1 MEILEKDIIKDINRN
16 KKIIKYHQLYSIKS
30 LIIKLLL
37 KSGILLDYAYPYILS
52 ILIMLNVGFYKNHKP
67 FDYDPAKK
75 ITTENI
81 YDSNNNT
88 EINFD
93 NNIIYDNDYLIY
105 RTPWELVDGKYISK
119 ETTFVLNQ
127 NEQNKSILPSL
138 LKMDYDEIKSL
149 FEIKSIKTI
158 YKNNSNSDD
167 ALVTVIV
174 HDETLSPKTVREID
188 AYSTLYVILVL
199 GGFMNNNLSK
209 EQLEIKERLER
220 IINIFTYRYIKA
232 GTKSK
237 KNLIASDL
245 ISLSRINR
253 EYFSDFKLSLSWDS
267 DDSLYTESLLSCYKY
282 IENIIINQ
290 DKYFKIFNSA
300 VEQILSTKPNIYRY
314 YGKDYLKHPKKELGI
329 VFISFLESFDTKLYN
344 QYMSMLDRENI
355 FYASLKGYNG
365 QNYPFSILNENM
377 IFIDSSFEEN
387 VEFYKVLS
395 HELGHSYEANLYL
408 NSGRIREYDKTFNS
422 PFYEVP
428 SSFIEYAYIN
438 YLIENNIYKNE
449 ANMLLHDYI
458 IELLINSIYANIIC
472 RISDIESKF
481 DEELKIDVK
490 EFTTYLE
497 TIGRNYNVHLAPE
510 NNKISLRDPFIYGFG
525 QLFSIYMYENYKKDS
540 EYFKREFNKSLLDY
554 SLTEDMSSFKRVGVS
569 YEELIKG
576 NTLKKALTKNS

>member
-1 MEILEKDIIKDINRN
+1 
-16 KKIIKYHQLYSIKS
+16 
-30 LIIKLLL
+30 
-37 KSGILLDYAYPYILS
+37 
-52 ILIMLNVGFYKNHKP
+52 
-67 FDYDPAKK
+67 
-75 ITTENI
+75 
-81 YDSNNNT
+81 
-88 EINFD
+88 
-93 NNIIYDNDYLIY
+93 
-105 RTPWELVDGKYISK
+105 
-119 ETTFVLNQ
+119 
-127 NEQNKSILPSL
+127 
-138 LKMDYDEIKSL
+138 
-149 FEIKSIKTI
+149 
-158 YKNNSNSDD
+158 
-167 ALVTVIV
+167 
-174 HDETLSPKTVREID
+174 
-188 AYSTLYVILVL
+188 
-199 GGFMNNNLSK
+199 MNNNLSE

-245 ISLSRINR
+245 ISLSRINI
-253 EYFSDFKLSLSWDS
+253 EYFPDFKLSLPWNS
-267 DDSLYTESLLSCYKY
+267 DDSLYTESLLGCYKY

-329 VFISFLESFDTKLYN
+329 VFTSFLKSFDIKLYN
-344 QYMSMLDRENI
+344 QYISMLNKQNI
-355 FYASLKGYNG
+355 YYASLKGYNG

-408 NSGRIREYDKTFNS
+408 NSGRIREYDKT
-422 PFYEVP
+422 

-497 TIGRNYNVHLAPE
+497 TIGRNYNIYIIPK
-510 NNKISLRDPFIYGFG
+510 NNRLSLQDPFIYGFG
-525 QLFSIYMYENYKKDS
+525 QLFSIYMYENYKKDP

>member
-1 MEILEKDIIKDINRN
+1 M
-16 KKIIKYHQLYSIKS
+16 
-30 LIIKLLL
+30 
-37 KSGILLDYAYPYILS
+37 
-52 ILIMLNVGFYKNHKP
+52 
-67 FDYDPAKK
+67 
-75 ITTENI
+75 
-81 YDSNNNT
+81 
-88 EINFD
+88 
-93 NNIIYDNDYLIY
+93 
-105 RTPWELVDGKYISK
+105 
-119 ETTFVLNQ
+119 
-127 NEQNKSILPSL
+127 
-138 LKMDYDEIKSL
+138 
-149 FEIKSIKTI
+149 
-158 YKNNSNSDD
+158 
-167 ALVTVIV
+167 
-174 HDETLSPKTVREID
+174 
-188 AYSTLYVILVL
+188 
-199 GGFMNNNLSK
+199 
-209 EQLEIKERLER
+209 
-220 IINIFTYRYIKA
+220 
-232 GTKSK
+232 
-237 KNLIASDL
+237 
-245 ISLSRINR
+245 
-253 EYFSDFKLSLSWDS
+253 
-267 DDSLYTESLLSCYKY
+267 SCYKY

-290 DKYFKIFNSA
+290 DKYFNIFNYS
-300 VEQILSTKPNIYRY
+300 VDQILSTKPNIYRY
-314 YGKDYLKHPKKELGI
+314 YGKDYLKHQKKELGI

-458 IELLINSIYANIIC
+458 IELLINGIYANIIC

-525 QLFSIYMYENYKKDS
+525 QLFSIYMYENYKKDP

-576 NTLKKALTKNS
+576 NTLKKVLTKNS

>member
-1 MEILEKDIIKDINRN
+1 
-16 KKIIKYHQLYSIKS
+16 
-30 LIIKLLL
+30 
-37 KSGILLDYAYPYILS
+37 
-52 ILIMLNVGFYKNHKP
+52 
-67 FDYDPAKK
+67 
-75 ITTENI
+75 
-81 YDSNNNT
+81 
-88 EINFD
+88 
-93 NNIIYDNDYLIY
+93 
-105 RTPWELVDGKYISK
+105 
-119 ETTFVLNQ
+119 
-127 NEQNKSILPSL
+127 
-138 LKMDYDEIKSL
+138 
-149 FEIKSIKTI
+149 
-158 YKNNSNSDD
+158 
-167 ALVTVIV
+167 
-174 HDETLSPKTVREID
+174 
-188 AYSTLYVILVL
+188 
-199 GGFMNNNLSK
+199 MNNNLSK

-481 DEELKIDVK
+481 DEEL
-490 EFTTYLE
+490 
-497 TIGRNYNVHLAPE
+497 
-510 NNKISLRDPFIYGFG
+510 
-525 QLFSIYMYENYKKDS
+525 
-540 EYFKREFNKSLLDY
+540 
-554 SLTEDMSSFKRVGVS
+554 
-569 YEELIKG
+569 IKG
-576 NTLKKALTKNS
+576 NTLKKVLTKNS

>member
-1 MEILEKDIIKDINRN
+1 
-16 KKIIKYHQLYSIKS
+16 
-30 LIIKLLL
+30 
-37 KSGILLDYAYPYILS
+37 
-52 ILIMLNVGFYKNHKP
+52 
-67 FDYDPAKK
+67 
-75 ITTENI
+75 
-81 YDSNNNT
+81 
-88 EINFD
+88 
-93 NNIIYDNDYLIY
+93 
-105 RTPWELVDGKYISK
+105 
-119 ETTFVLNQ
+119 
-127 NEQNKSILPSL
+127 
-138 LKMDYDEIKSL
+138 
-149 FEIKSIKTI
+149 
-158 YKNNSNSDD
+158 
-167 ALVTVIV
+167 
-174 HDETLSPKTVREID
+174 
-188 AYSTLYVILVL
+188 
-199 GGFMNNNLSK
+199 MNNNLSE

-267 DDSLYTESLLSCYKY
+267 DDSLYTESLLGCYKY

-290 DKYFKIFNSA
+290 DKYFKIFNSS
-300 VEQILSTKPNIYRY
+300 VDQILSTKPNIYRY
-314 YGKDYLKHPKKELGI
+314 YGKNYLKHSEEELELI
-329 VFISFLESFDTKLYN
+329 FISFLKEFDTKLYN
-344 QYMSMLDRENI
+344 QYISILDKQNI
-355 FYASLKGYNG
+355 FYASLEGYNG
-365 QNYPFSILNENM
+365 QSYPFSILNENM
-377 IFIDSSFEEN
+377 IFMNSNFDEN
-387 VEFYKVLS
+387 IEFYKVLG

-408 NSGRIREYDKTFNS
+408 NSGRIRECDKIFNS

-449 ANMLLHDYI
+449 ANMLLYDYI

-497 TIGRNYNVHLAPE
+497 TIGRNYNIYIIPK
-510 NNKISLRDPFIYGFG
+510 NNRLSLQDPFIYGFG
-525 QLFSIYMYENYKKDS
+525 QLFSIYMYENYKKDP

-576 NTLKKALTKNS
+576 NTLKKVLTKNS

>member
-1 MEILEKDIIKDINRN
+1 
-16 KKIIKYHQLYSIKS
+16 
-30 LIIKLLL
+30 
-37 KSGILLDYAYPYILS
+37 
-52 ILIMLNVGFYKNHKP
+52 
-67 FDYDPAKK
+67 
-75 ITTENI
+75 
-81 YDSNNNT
+81 
-88 EINFD
+88 
-93 NNIIYDNDYLIY
+93 
-105 RTPWELVDGKYISK
+105 
-119 ETTFVLNQ
+119 
-127 NEQNKSILPSL
+127 
-138 LKMDYDEIKSL
+138 
-149 FEIKSIKTI
+149 
-158 YKNNSNSDD
+158 
-167 ALVTVIV
+167 
-174 HDETLSPKTVREID
+174 
-188 AYSTLYVILVL
+188 
-199 GGFMNNNLSK
+199 MNNNLSK

-290 DKYFKIFNSA
+290 DKYFNIFNYS
-300 VEQILSTKPNIYRY
+300 VDQILSTKPNIYRY
-314 YGKDYLKHPKKELGI
+314 YGKDYLKHQKKELGI

-525 QLFSIYMYENYKKDS
+525 QLFSIYMYENYKKDP

-576 NTLKKALTKNS
+576 NTLKKVLTKNS

>member
-1 MEILEKDIIKDINRN
+1 
-16 KKIIKYHQLYSIKS
+16 
-30 LIIKLLL
+30 
-37 KSGILLDYAYPYILS
+37 
-52 ILIMLNVGFYKNHKP
+52 
-67 FDYDPAKK
+67 
-75 ITTENI
+75 
-81 YDSNNNT
+81 
-88 EINFD
+88 
-93 NNIIYDNDYLIY
+93 
-105 RTPWELVDGKYISK
+105 
-119 ETTFVLNQ
+119 
-127 NEQNKSILPSL
+127 
-138 LKMDYDEIKSL
+138 
-149 FEIKSIKTI
+149 
-158 YKNNSNSDD
+158 
-167 ALVTVIV
+167 
-174 HDETLSPKTVREID
+174 
-188 AYSTLYVILVL
+188 
-199 GGFMNNNLSK
+199 MNNNLSK

-408 NSGRIREYDKTFNS
+408 NSGRIRECDKTFNS

-438 YLIENNIYKNE
+438 YLIENNIYKN
-449 ANMLLHDYI
+449 
-458 IELLINSIYANIIC
+458 
-472 RISDIESKF
+472 
-481 DEELKIDVK
+481 
-490 EFTTYLE
+490 
-497 TIGRNYNVHLAPE
+497 
-510 NNKISLRDPFIYGFG
+510 
-525 QLFSIYMYENYKKDS
+525 
-540 EYFKREFNKSLLDY
+540 
-554 SLTEDMSSFKRVGVS
+554 
-569 YEELIKG
+569 
-576 NTLKKALTKNS
+576 

>member
-1 MEILEKDIIKDINRN
+1 M
-16 KKIIKYHQLYSIKS
+16 
-30 LIIKLLL
+30 
-37 KSGILLDYAYPYILS
+37 
-52 ILIMLNVGFYKNHKP
+52 
-67 FDYDPAKK
+67 
-75 ITTENI
+75 
-81 YDSNNNT
+81 
-88 EINFD
+88 
-93 NNIIYDNDYLIY
+93 
-105 RTPWELVDGKYISK
+105 
-119 ETTFVLNQ
+119 
-127 NEQNKSILPSL
+127 
-138 LKMDYDEIKSL
+138 
-149 FEIKSIKTI
+149 
-158 YKNNSNSDD
+158 
-167 ALVTVIV
+167 
-174 HDETLSPKTVREID
+174 
-188 AYSTLYVILVL
+188 
-199 GGFMNNNLSK
+199 
-209 EQLEIKERLER
+209 
-220 IINIFTYRYIKA
+220 
-232 GTKSK
+232 
-237 KNLIASDL
+237 
-245 ISLSRINR
+245 
-253 EYFSDFKLSLSWDS
+253 
-267 DDSLYTESLLSCYKY
+267 SCYKY

-314 YGKDYLKHPKKELGI
+314 SGKDYLKHPKKELGI

-458 IELLINSIYANIIC
+458 IELLINGIYANIIC

-576 NTLKKALTKNS
+576 NTLKKVLIKNS

>member
-1 MEILEKDIIKDINRN
+1 
-16 KKIIKYHQLYSIKS
+16 
-30 LIIKLLL
+30 
-37 KSGILLDYAYPYILS
+37 
-52 ILIMLNVGFYKNHKP
+52 
-67 FDYDPAKK
+67 
-75 ITTENI
+75 
-81 YDSNNNT
+81 
-88 EINFD
+88 
-93 NNIIYDNDYLIY
+93 
-105 RTPWELVDGKYISK
+105 
-119 ETTFVLNQ
+119 
-127 NEQNKSILPSL
+127 
-138 LKMDYDEIKSL
+138 
-149 FEIKSIKTI
+149 
-158 YKNNSNSDD
+158 
-167 ALVTVIV
+167 
-174 HDETLSPKTVREID
+174 
-188 AYSTLYVILVL
+188 
-199 GGFMNNNLSK
+199 MNNNLSK

-282 IENIIINQ
+282 IENII
-290 DKYFKIFNSA
+290 
-300 VEQILSTKPNIYRY
+300 
-314 YGKDYLKHPKKELGI
+314 I

-449 ANMLLHDYI
+449 ANMLLYDYI

-525 QLFSIYMYENYKKDS
+525 QLFSIYMYENYKKDP

-576 NTLKKALTKNS
+576 NTLKKVLTKNS